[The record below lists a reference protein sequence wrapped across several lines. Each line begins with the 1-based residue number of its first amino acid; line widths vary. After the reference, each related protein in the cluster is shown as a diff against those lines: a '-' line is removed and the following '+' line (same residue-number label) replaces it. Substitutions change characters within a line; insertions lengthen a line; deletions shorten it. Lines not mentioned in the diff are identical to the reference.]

1 MTEDKNKRNSQDF
14 VLWFTKSKFE
24 NQALKWNSPW
34 GVGYPGWHI
43 ECSGISYKYLGE
55 YLDIHCGGVDNKFP
69 HHTNEIAQ
77 SESYLGH
84 KWCNYWFHIEHLNL
98 KNMKMSKSSGNF
110 ITLSKLEEMGY
121 NPKIYKL
128 FCLQSHYRNTLV
140 FSEEAINST
149 KMAYEKLIK
158 KISCLKEENNN
169 IDNSKIKEYQ
179 DKFREYISNDLNTAS
194 AISLIYNVLKDNNIN
209 DDTKLY
215 LINDF
220 DKVLGL
226 DLVANV
232 KENNSKIN
240 EKLIKYIEAKI
251 KERNKAKENKDY
263 LLADSIREELLD
275 QGVELIDSREGTIY
289 KIKY

>member
-1 MTEDKNKRNSQDF
+1 MF
-14 VLWFTKSKFE
+14 
-24 NQALKWNSPW
+24 
-34 GVGYPGWHI
+34 
-43 ECSGISYKYLGE
+43 
-55 YLDIHCGGVDNKFP
+55 
-69 HHTNEIAQ
+69 
-77 SESYLGH
+77 
-84 KWCNYWFHIEHLNL
+84 
-98 KNMKMSKSSGNF
+98 
-110 ITLSKLEEMGY
+110 
-121 NPKIYKL
+121 
-128 FCLQSHYRNTLV
+128 
-140 FSEEAINST
+140 
-149 KMAYEKLIK
+149 
-158 KISCLKEENNN
+158 
-169 IDNSKIKEYQ
+169 
-179 DKFREYISNDLNTAS
+179 
-194 AISLIYNVLKDNNIN
+194 LKDNNIN